1 MIRQSGRSGY
11 RLMLLMEI
19 IMSKAKPSA
28 TTVAFVTVA
37 SFKDA
42 AYKSALTGETLSQ
55 IAAWVNDKCPSFLDD
70 VPAEIKAELRDGF
83 GLRWQELN
91 PAKTFDSNSWIP
103 KENGDTLVTL
113 AYCLSFSQ
121 QAFGQLKADHPVQ
134 HGVIKRVR
142 DDFNKY
148 VSNKLADLKRA
159 VRQIQ
164 NADKP
169 RERVQAKLFMA
180 YVDDTFTQ
188 MKARCKT
195 AKARSDEQ
203 APDEIKLRMAI
214 DAFYAALK

>member
-1 MIRQSGRSGY
+1 
-11 RLMLLMEI
+11 
-19 IMSKAKPSA
+19 MSKKTAVAQAA
-28 TTVAFVTVA
+28 TFPAEVSVS

-42 AYKSALTGETLSQ
+42 AYKSALTGETLET
-55 IAAWVNDKCPSFLDD
+55 IARWVNEKCPSFVDE

-91 PAKTFDSNSWIP
+91 PAKCFDSTSWIP
-103 KENGDTLVTL
+103 KESGDTLVTL
-113 AYCLSFSQ
+113 AYCLSYSQ

-134 HGVIKRVR
+134 HGVIKKIR

-159 VRQIQ
+159 VRKVQAEGQ
-164 NADKP
+164 P

-180 YVDDTFTQ
+180 YLNDTFTQ

-203 APDEIKLRMAI
+203 APDEVKLRMAI
-214 DAFYAALK
+214 DAFYATLK

>member
-1 MIRQSGRSGY
+1 M
-11 RLMLLMEI
+11 
-19 IMSKAKPSA
+19 KAKPSQVAQA
-28 TTVAFVTVA
+28 TFVSVS

-42 AYKSALTGETLSQ
+42 AYKSALTGETLAQ
-55 IAAWVNDKCPSFLDD
+55 IAAWVNDKCPSFLDE
-70 VPAEIKAELRDGF
+70 VPAEIKSELREGF

-103 KENGDTLVTL
+103 KESGDTLVTL

-134 HGVIKRVR
+134 HGVIKKIR

-214 DAFYAALK
+214 DAFYATLK